1 MKSILKMQK
10 KGKSGFTLAETLIAI
25 LILLMVSAI
34 VAGALPAAANVYKK
48 TVDAAN
54 AQVLLSTTM
63 TLLRDE
69 LGTATEIKVAE
80 DGKSVTFK
88 SGKSGNT
95 CMIYNNIDKGIMRM
109 ADIYTIKTYGEVNGE
124 TVEVEQNA
132 CREDLPLVSEE
143 AATGM
148 LTSCE
153 FEIDDD
159 MPGVIKVSSIAVN
172 CQGYDSQL
180 AGKEEFYIR
189 TVQRDRAEPE
199 G

>member
-10 KGKSGFTLAETLIAI
+10 KGKSGFTLAETLIVI

-69 LGTATEIKVAE
+69 LGTATEIKVGD

-95 CMIYNNIDKGIMRM
+95 CMIYNNDKCIMRM
-109 ADIYTIKTYGEVNGE
+109 ADIQTIITYGEVGGE
-124 TVEVEQNA
+124 TVEEEKNVP
-132 CREDLPLVSEE
+132 REDLPLVSEQ

-159 MPGVIKVSSIAVN
+159 MPGVITVKDLAVN
-172 CQGYDSQL
+172 CEGYDSQL
-180 AGKEEFYIR
+180 AGREKFSIR

-199 G
+199 E